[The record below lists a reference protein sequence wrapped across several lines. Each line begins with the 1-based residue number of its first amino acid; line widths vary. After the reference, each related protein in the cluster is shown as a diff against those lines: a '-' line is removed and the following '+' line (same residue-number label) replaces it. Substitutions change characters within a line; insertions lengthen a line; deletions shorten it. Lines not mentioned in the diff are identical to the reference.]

1 MESELVNED
10 EWHAGA
16 DPASAADVGSY
27 VASMLRGLRLLIND
41 EHREDL
47 QQLDQLLATAEGEAS
62 SLASRSL
69 N

>member
-1 MESELVNED
+1 MERELVNED
-10 EWHAGA
+10 EWLPGP
-16 DPASAADVGSY
+16 DTASAADVSSY

-47 QQLDQLLATAEGEAS
+47 RQLDQLLATAEGEAS